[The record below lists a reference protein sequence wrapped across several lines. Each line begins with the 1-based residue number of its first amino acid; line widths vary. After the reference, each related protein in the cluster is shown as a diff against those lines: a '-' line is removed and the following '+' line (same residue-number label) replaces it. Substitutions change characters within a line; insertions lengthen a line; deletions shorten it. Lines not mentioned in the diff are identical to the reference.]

1 MIPDAALRGLA
12 LGFSSGTV
20 CLASCAPVAVPYFL
34 AESSDLRGSYAR
46 LALFLGGRLTGYLAF
61 GAVAWGIGLLLP
73 RDAPHLE
80 HLTGVVYLALG
91 ALLAVYGLAAPRQEL
106 CAARG
111 AARLLTGPLDG
122 ARAGRLAGRLVPRG
136 PALPALF
143 GLLSG
148 LNLCPPFL
156 LALGDAATTGG
167 LGQSLAYFAAFF
179 AGTSVWFSPLPLLGA
194 LRSCAQARLVGRL
207 AAVAVGAFFV
217 GTGLVRLLR

>member
-1 MIPDAALRGLA
+1 VIAPAAARGLL
-12 LGFSSGTV
+12 LGLSSGTV
-20 CLASCAPVAVPYFL
+20 CLAACAPVAVPYFL
-34 AESSDLRGSYAR
+34 AENRDVRDSYSR
-46 LALFLGGRLTGYLAF
+46 LALFLGGRLAGYLAF

-73 RDAPHLE
+73 RDAYRLDR
-80 HLTGVVYLALG
+80 LTGVVYLVLG
-91 ALLAVYGLAAPRQEL
+91 ALLALYGLAAPRREL

-111 AARLLTGPLDG
+111 AARLLTGPLDD

-167 LGQSLAYFAAFF
+167 LGQSLTYFAAFF
-179 AGTSVWFSPLPLLGA
+179 AGTSVWVSPLPLLGA
-194 LRSCAQARLVGRL
+194 LRGRAQAQLVGRL
-207 AAVAVGAFFV
+207 TAVAVGVFFV
-217 GTGLVRLLR
+217 VTGVVRLLR